1 MLKTVLYL
9 PLGLVGLLGDSVAT
23 LVNVPATNLEIS
35 QTHLFQKKN
44 ISMYWESELHKIICT
59 YVIILRNSRYNIRLC
74 VHKIDYF
81 AILLSKIAFTM
92 WPKSLFG
99 ERSNLFQIK
108 FAVKK
113 HIYSLWNKLPWQQ
126 EKWTREEGM
135 IWSKDWPT
143 KLKMFAQYSDLILD
157 KDPS

>member
-1 MLKTVLYL
+1 MFSLSDCLFLTEATIFQGGLSFSVLVFFARLYIEVDYVSRATMHRVIKVLYQMKL
-9 PLGLVGLLGDSVAT
+9 VQIRLSFSKQWLQLLLGLVGLLGDSVAT

-44 ISMYWESELHKIICT
+44 TSMYWESGLHEIICT

-92 WPKSLFG
+92 
-99 ERSNLFQIK
+99 
-108 FAVKK
+108 
-113 HIYSLWNKLPWQQ
+113 
-126 EKWTREEGM
+126 
-135 IWSKDWPT
+135 
-143 KLKMFAQYSDLILD
+143 
-157 KDPS
+157 

>member
-1 MLKTVLYL
+1 MKLVQIRLSFSKRWLQL
-9 PLGLVGLLGDSVAT
+9 LLGLVGLLGDSVAT

-44 ISMYWESELHKIICT
+44 ISMYWESELHEIICT

-92 WPKSLFG
+92 WPKSFFG

-113 HIYSLWNKLPWQQ
+113 RLYSLRNKLPWQQ

-135 IWSKDWPT
+135 IWSKD
-143 KLKMFAQYSDLILD
+143 
-157 KDPS
+157 

>member
-1 MLKTVLYL
+1 MKLVQIRLSFSKRWLQL
-9 PLGLVGLLGDSVAT
+9 LLGLVGLLGDSVAT
-23 LVNVPATNLEIS
+23 LVIVPATNLEIS

-44 ISMYWESELHKIICT
+44 TSMYWESGLHEIICT

-92 WPKSLFG
+92 WPKSFFG

-113 HIYSLWNKLPWQQ
+113 RTYSLWNKLPWQQ

-135 IWSKDWPT
+135 IWSKD
-143 KLKMFAQYSDLILD
+143 
-157 KDPS
+157 